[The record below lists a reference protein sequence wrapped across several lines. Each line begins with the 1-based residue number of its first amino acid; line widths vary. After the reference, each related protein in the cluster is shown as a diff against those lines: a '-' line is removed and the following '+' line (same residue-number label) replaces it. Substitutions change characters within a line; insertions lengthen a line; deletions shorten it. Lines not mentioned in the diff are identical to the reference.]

1 MENFLAGILMLAP
14 AIFLLLLIAGG
25 LIMAS
30 MWIYAHLPINK
41 IGKNHTYERRSGIDR
56 RHTTLVGLK

>member
-1 MENFLAGILMLAP
+1 MLAP

-30 MWIYAHLPINK
+30 MWIYVHLTNNK
-41 IGKNHTYERRSGIDR
+41 TGKSYRSERRSGIDR